1 MNIIYYIL
9 YIHVCIYFI
18 DILKLS
24 EDMFTGILESYPN
37 YVLGWIFIVLTENII
52 RSTRTHYTDSEP
64 NSLFINAVCVTK
76 KQQIPFYSLWFDLTG
91 ARTPDLPHFR

>member
-37 YVLGWIFIVLTENII
+37 YATVSVVYWLACSPEVW
-52 RSTRTHYTDSEP
+52 
-64 NSLFINAVCVTK
+64 
-76 KQQIPFYSLWFDLTG
+76 
-91 ARTPDLPHFR
+91 